1 VQELEHVKRGGRVVS
16 GDNSQWQEAS
26 YEEDYH
32 RSVHGKL
39 IEDSLYYELK
49 AREAEAD
56 LFEGIPADA
65 EVFEFGVGLGKN
77 IARRERKAGYD
88 LSQYARSFSS
98 QHGIQ
103 VFENMAD
110 VANERFD
117 VVLISH
123 VLEHL
128 EDPFENLQLLRS
140 KLKPG
145 GKLIVVLPTERHR
158 LVPFEVDADQHL
170 YAWNFRTLNNLLQRA
185 GFKVLKNRYRYATAQ
200 YKLRHLGKLSFALYR
215 MQTQLLGRLFNRRD
229 MIALAEKC

>member
-1 VQELEHVKRGGRVVS
+1 MRKLGHANRGGRVMS
-16 GDNSQWQEAS
+16 DERADWQQPS
-26 YEEDYH
+26 YEEAYH

-77 IARRERKAGYD
+77 IARRERKSGYD
-88 LSQYARSFSS
+88 VSQYARSFSA
-98 QHGIQ
+98 QHGIDT
-103 VFENMAD
+103 FSDMAE
-110 VANERFD
+110 VPNEKFD
-117 VVLISH
+117 VVLTSH

-145 GKLIVVLPTERHR
+145 GKLIVVLPTESHR
-158 LVPFEVDADQHL
+158 MVPFDIDADQHL
-170 YAWNFRTLNNLLQRA
+170 YAWNFRTINNLLQRA
-185 GFKVLKNRYRYATAQ
+185 GFKVVKNRYRYATAQ
-200 YKLRHLGKLSFALYR
+200 YKLRHLGRLSFSLYR
-215 MQTQLLGRLFNRRD
+215 LQTQLLGRLFNRRD

>member
-1 VQELEHVKRGGRVVS
+1 MSSGGS
-16 GDNSQWQEAS
+16 GWQEAS
-26 YEEDYH
+26 YEEEYH

-49 AREAEAD
+49 AREADAD
-56 LFEGIPADA
+56 LFEGIPEDA

-77 IARRERKAGYD
+77 IALRQRKAGYD
-88 LSQYARSFSS
+88 LSAYARAFSAK
-98 QHGIQ
+98 QGIDI
-103 VFENMAD
+103 FSDMAD
-110 VANERFD
+110 VPNERFD
-117 VVLISH
+117 VVLTSH

-145 GKLIVVLPTERHR
+145 GKLIVVLPTEPHR
-158 LVPFEVDADQHL
+158 LVPFEIDADQHL

-200 YKLRHLGKLSFALYR
+200 YKLRHIGKLSFAVYR
-215 MQTQLLGRLFNRRD
+215 LQTKLLGRLFNRRD
-229 MIALAEKC
+229 MIAVAEKS

>member
-1 VQELEHVKRGGRVVS
+1 MS
-16 GDNSQWQEAS
+16 GQDPAWQEAS

-32 RSVHGKL
+32 RSVHGTL
-39 IEDSLYYELK
+39 IDDSLYYDLK

-65 EVFEFGVGLGKN
+65 EVFEFGMGLGKN
-77 IARRERKAGYD
+77 IARRARKAGYD
-88 LSQYARSFSS
+88 LSRYARSFSAK
-98 QHGIQ
+98 QGIN
-103 VFENMAD
+103 VFDDMAE
-110 VANERFD
+110 VPNEKFD
-117 VVLISH
+117 VVLTSH

-140 KLKPG
+140 KLRPG
-145 GKLIVVLPTERHR
+145 GKLIVVLPTERHG
-158 LVPFEVDADQHL
+158 LVPFDIDADQHL

-200 YKLRHLGKLSFALYR
+200 YKLRHFGKLSFPLYR
-215 MQTQLLGRLFNRRD
+215 LQTKLLGRLFNRRD